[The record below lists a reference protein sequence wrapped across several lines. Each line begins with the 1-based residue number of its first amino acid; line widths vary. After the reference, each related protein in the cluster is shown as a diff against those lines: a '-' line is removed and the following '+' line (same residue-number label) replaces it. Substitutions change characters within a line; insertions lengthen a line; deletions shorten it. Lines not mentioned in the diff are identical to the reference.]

1 MKEIDKPLVSV
12 IIPIYNSQDWIEGL
26 LKSILN
32 QSYENIELIV
42 IDDGSDDNSLEI
54 ISRCLNDSI
63 EIKTQIVTQANSG
76 VSLSRNLGAKLSSG
90 EFLAFVDSDDIW
102 LPEKL
107 EKQVLTLLHSGS
119 AAVSCSY
126 AIFRDS
132 SLEVIDVVHPD
143 WSING
148 VRDWLLFRTYGGL
161 LSSTLLI
168 KREMF
173 FRVGPFRDNL
183 SLSADIEFAW
193 RLLAITQ
200 VRLLKEP
207 LVGYRIRPNQMHK
220 IPNLLL
226 SEAQR
231 MLGIVDILKSRKFSH
246 IYLANLNLRIFLYN
260 LTEGRIIASLGF
272 LFQAMRMNFFE
283 GSITFSRI
291 VFKRI
296 KRKLVSK
303 ETKSIILP
311 NP

>member
-1 MKEIDKPLVSV
+1 MKEVGKPLVSV
-12 IIPIYNSQDWIEGL
+12 IIPTYNSQDWIEGL

-32 QSYENIELIV
+32 QSYQNIELIV

-54 ISRCLNDSI
+54 ISRCLNNSI
-63 EIKTQIVTQANSG
+63 RINTQIVTQVNSG
-76 VSLSRNLGAKLSSG
+76 VSFSRNLGANLSSG

-102 LPEKL
+102 FPEKL
-107 EKQVLTLLHSGS
+107 EKQVLTLLDSGS

-126 AIFRDS
+126 AIFNDL
-132 SLEVIDVVHPD
+132 SLQVIDVVHPD

-173 FRVGPFRDNL
+173 FQVGPFRDDL

-193 RLLAITQ
+193 RLLAITK

-220 IPNLLL
+220 VPSLLI

-231 MLGIVDILKSRKFSH
+231 MLGIVDILKSRKFSQ

-260 LTEGRIIASLGF
+260 ITDGRIIVSLGF
-272 LFQAMRMNFFE
+272 LFQVMRMNFFE
-283 GSITFSRI
+283 GSLTFSRI
-291 VFKRI
+291 VIRRV

-303 ETKSIILP
+303 ETKSVILP